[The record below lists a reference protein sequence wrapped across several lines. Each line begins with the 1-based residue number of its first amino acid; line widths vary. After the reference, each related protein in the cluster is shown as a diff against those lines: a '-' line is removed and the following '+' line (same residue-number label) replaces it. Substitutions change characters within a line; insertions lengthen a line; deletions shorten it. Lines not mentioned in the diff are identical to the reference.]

1 MIETRRLKNIV
12 IFIQTVVSAV
22 LSRKIKFT
30 FPVLFRTQILTDILL
45 RVLQDPLHLSEVMI

>member
-1 MIETRRLKNIV
+1 MIETRRLKNVV
-12 IFIQTVVSAV
+12 IFIQTVLSVA

-45 RVLQDPLHLSEVMI
+45 RVLQDPLHLSKVII